1 MDKRRYMDGLYRE
14 LYPVLLRWAERSVPG
29 QGEDF
34 VQEAFC
40 IAWTKRM
47 ELFESANPAGWVV
60 KTLKNIL
67 RNHRRQ
73 QGRRVRLVGGEAVEW
88 VEDPWDAYS
97 ELVLRSDC
105 CAVLSPEERRLFD
118 RALLQ
123 GESCP
128 AIAVDLGIPLGACQ
142 KRLQRLTAKLRTAL

>member
-1 MDKRRYMDGLYRE
+1 MDERRYMDVLYRE
-14 LYPVLLRWAERSVPG
+14 LYPVLLRWAERSAPG

-40 IAWTKRM
+40 IAWVKRA
-47 ELFESANPAGWVV
+47 ELFESANPAGWVAN
-60 KTLKNIL
+60 TLKNIL

-73 QGRRVRLVGGEAVEW
+73 QGRQVRLVGGEAAERM
-88 VEDPWDAYS
+88 EDPWDAYS

-123 GESCP
+123 GEPCP
-128 AIAVDLGIPLGACQ
+128 AIAMDLGIPLGTCQ
-142 KRLQRLTAKLRTAL
+142 KRVQRLTAKLRAAL